1 MNILRFFI
9 HFIILNSK
17 YHIHIYIYYYYYY
30 YYLLFTILFY
40 EFYAFDDGP
49 SILQSSSVSYKL
61 PKNTTPNQTCFW
73 GRPWGPIN
81 QFGLGRSCGEALLI
95 EAFPKTG
102 KTTNPMRPII
112 SIFFGMFSGQMSI
125 VGNGLSGD
133 CSLSNHDQM
142 VLVCCQMV
150 EKTCPKL

>member
-1 MNILRFFI
+1 MRFPLTGPGQIHSIPLHEHTQIFLI

-125 VGNGLSGD
+125 VGK
-133 CSLSNHDQM
+133 
-142 VLVCCQMV
+142 V
-150 EKTCPKL
+150 